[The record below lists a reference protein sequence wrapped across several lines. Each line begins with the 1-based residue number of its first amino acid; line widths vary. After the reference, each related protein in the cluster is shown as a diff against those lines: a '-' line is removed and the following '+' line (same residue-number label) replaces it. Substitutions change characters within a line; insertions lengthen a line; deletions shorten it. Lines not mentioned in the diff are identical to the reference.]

1 MQNNDSLLESKHKF
15 RLFVTASFSSLVKL
29 KQEGDKSSFNKLVLE
44 IIPELRKYINGR
56 LSTAI
61 QKGSFPRGKYKADEF
76 IDQLFIEIYYNIE
89 EVESQEYFYLWL
101 YKRVNQLLDDSID
114 EEEFDDFFFKNIDD
128 YSKPEWDEMEENFS
142 IDGGGDLLLIEEL
155 DDLSYNHN
163 DYVLNHVFVEDKEKK
178 IVEKIDKELSAEQI
192 KKHIAMVL
200 YSLPERMRRV
210 FELTAENIELEEIA
224 ELEDKDIEEVQQ
236 LFSEA
241 KEALRTSFFNR
252 DALG

>member
-1 MQNNDSLLESKHKF
+1 
-15 RLFVTASFSSLVKL
+15 
-29 KQEGDKSSFNKLVLE
+29 
-44 IIPELRKYINGR
+44 
-56 LSTAI
+56 
-61 QKGSFPRGKYKADEF
+61 
-76 IDQLFIEIYYNIE
+76 
-89 EVESQEYFYLWL
+89 
-101 YKRVNQLLDDSID
+101 
-114 EEEFDDFFFKNIDD
+114 
-128 YSKPEWDEMEENFS
+128 MEENFS

-163 DYVLNHVFVEDKEKK
+163 DYVLNHVFVEDKEKR

-200 YSLPERMRRV
+200 YNLPERMRRV

-252 DALG
+252 YALG